1 MIDQAEE
8 YKDNCESLDK
18 VIDKLEEVLSGPAV
32 MDYEPAQPI
41 GVQADAIEDT
51 KFRAQQQK
59 DKKVY
64 QAALA
69 APKEEE
75 KQSFADKVVD
85 KIAGPEPIKPTS
97 ALAKKLANEKKSKLK
112 QRLISASSESDTD
125 SDGETFNRA
134 SGTTPKV
141 DIE

>member
-1 MIDQAEE
+1 
-8 YKDNCESLDK
+8 
-18 VIDKLEEVLSGPAV
+18 
-32 MDYEPAQPI
+32 
-41 GVQADAIEDT
+41 
-51 KFRAQQQK
+51 
-59 DKKVY
+59 VY

-97 ALAKKLANEKKSKLK
+97 ALAKKLVNEKKSKLK
-112 QRLISASSESDTD
+112 QRLISASSESE
-125 SDGETFNRA
+125 SDDEDTFNRTSA
-134 SGTTPKV
+134 TPKV

>member
-1 MIDQAEE
+1 M
-8 YKDNCESLDK
+8 
-18 VIDKLEEVLSGPAV
+18 
-32 MDYEPAQPI
+32 
-41 GVQADAIEDT
+41 
-51 KFRAQQQK
+51 
-59 DKKVY
+59 Y

-75 KQSFADKVVD
+75 KQSFADKFVD

-97 ALAKKLANEKKSKLK
+97 ALAKKLVNDKKSKLK

-134 SGTTPKV
+134 SGTPKV